1 MIEYAGMGPQRE
13 ITAAIMSHKVPP
25 QIKNVVVKNNAYT
38 GLNVTLPTTF
48 VNIDESTFIGNGGW

>member
-1 MIEYAGMGPQRE
+1 MGPQRE